1 MREEILTL
9 ARAAS
14 GAGEAEEALLEPLCR
29 AAYLRWEARLRPGLT
44 PEACGAAFA
53 CAAAFTAAA
62 GQGARRGGRAVAP
75 VKAGGG
81 CLRGRGAAETASL
94 SRDLRRTA
102 EGLMAPYAA
111 EADFCFRGVRG
122 LQTGCGRF
130 WSGTA
135 KGRFLRWRRE
145 NGTSGPFCSRC
156 GSGGRRLPGQ

>member
-9 ARAAS
+9 ARAVS

-62 GQGARRGGRAVAP
+62 DLAAGRGGGAVAAFT
-75 VKAGGG
+75 AGDVSV
-81 CLRGRGAAETASL
+81 RGRGAAETASL

-102 EGLMAPYAA
+102 EGLMAPYAE

-122 LQTGCGRF
+122 
-130 WSGTA
+130 
-135 KGRFLRWRRE
+135 
-145 NGTSGPFCSRC
+145 
-156 GSGGRRLPGQ
+156 